1 MSIKIRAWS
10 KLKYLDP
17 KEILIRIREVEKNY
31 PLEEMP
37 YKVATLRTK
46 PLQAHGES
54 RQCALFCYGMSQA
67 LGVTLGYAESE
78 EADYDFI
85 IYCVEEESFIPLQMK
100 ELVPEKL
107 NKDTDIQK
115 EINKLKKKYV
125 DSEDLCVALYINR
138 LEKSLDVS
146 RIDIA
151 GLNIAELWLFGAA
164 SPDQSKWKIIGNLLD
179 SPKTYEFTY
188 PNA

>member
-1 MSIKIRAWS
+1 MNIKIRAWS

-17 KEILIRIREVEKNY
+17 KEILIRLRDVEKNY

-37 YKVATLRTK
+37 YRVATLRTK
-46 PLQAHGES
+46 SLRVRGES

-85 IYCVEEESFIPLQMK
+85 VCCIDETSFIPLQIK
-100 ELVPEKL
+100 ELVPEKV

-115 EINKLKKKYV
+115 EINKLKKYV
-125 DSEDLCVALYINR
+125 DSENLCVAIYINR
-138 LEKSLDVS
+138 LEKSLDVNL
-146 RIDIA
+146 IDVT

-164 SPDQSKWKIIGNLLD
+164 SSDQSKWKIIGNLLD
-179 SPKTYEFTY
+179 SPNTYEFTY